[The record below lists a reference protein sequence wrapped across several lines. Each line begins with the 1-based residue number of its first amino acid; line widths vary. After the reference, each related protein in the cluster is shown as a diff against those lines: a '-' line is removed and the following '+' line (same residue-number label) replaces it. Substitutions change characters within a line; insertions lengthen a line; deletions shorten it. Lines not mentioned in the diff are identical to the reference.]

1 MQPISRGDRGLAVS
15 DVQKRLHDLGYSP
28 PGLDLEM
35 RDLRFGEATEEAVRR
50 FQDSRGLRPDGLVD
64 EVTWRELV
72 EASFR
77 LGDRFL
83 YLRVPPFR
91 GDDVRELQSCLNRLG
106 FNAGREDGI
115 FGPDTDRALR
125 AFQHDMGLPAD
136 GIAGTSTIS
145 CLQRLRHAMKET
157 SVAVV
162 HETLRD
168 GEDRGLAE
176 RTVLLDIDLE
186 PPRSAEEL
194 RLASRHLDEKGIS
207 TILTGGPD
215 APMPESQRAQL
226 ANSRGVDAVIG
237 FRTGDSDSVR
247 FFYFGSRG
255 YFSPR
260 GRRLADLLRL
270 ETESSLGKTLPPPE
284 SRSYPLLR
292 ETRMPCVIVEWP
304 PGLEIPAGYTISLA
318 RAICGYFLPPDD
330 RRESVTP
337 RE

>member
-1 MQPISRGDRGLAVS
+1 MQPISRGDRGLPVS
-15 DVQKRLHDLGYSP
+15 DIQKRLHELGYSP
-28 PGLDLEM
+28 PGFEAEMHDLF
-35 RDLRFGEATEEAVRR
+35 FGEATETAVRD
-50 FQDSRGLRPDGLVD
+50 FQAARGLRPDGRVD

-125 AFQHDMGLPAD
+125 AFQHDMGLPVD
-136 GIAGTSTIS
+136 GIAGTATIS

-168 GEDRGLAE
+168 GEDRGLE
-176 RTVLLDIDLE
+176 KRVVVLDLE
-186 PPRSAEEL
+186 SGPPALAEAL
-194 RLASRHLDEKGIS
+194 RRASLRIRNLGIV
-207 TILTGGPD
+207 TVLTGGPS
-215 APMPESQRAQL
+215 ASMPEGQRARV
-226 ANSRGVDAVIG
+226 ANERGADVVIG
-237 FRTGDSDSVR
+237 FRGGDSGAVR
-247 FFYFGSRG
+247 TFFFGSRN

-260 GRRLADLLRL
+260 GKRLAELLRSAVQ
-270 ETESSLGKTLPPPE
+270 ESLGATLPPPE
-284 SRSYPLLR
+284 ARSYPLLR
-292 ETRMPCVIVEWP
+292 ETRMPCAVVEWP
-304 PGLEIPAGYTISLA
+304 PELEMPPGLDEALSGA
-318 RAICGYFLPPDD
+318 VAEYFSPPGERVEVND
-330 RRESVTP
+330 SA
-337 RE
+337 